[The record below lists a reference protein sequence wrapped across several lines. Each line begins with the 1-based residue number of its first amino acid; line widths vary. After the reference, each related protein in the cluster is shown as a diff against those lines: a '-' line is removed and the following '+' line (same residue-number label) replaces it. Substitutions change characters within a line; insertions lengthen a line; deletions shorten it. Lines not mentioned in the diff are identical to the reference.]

1 MFYFYFQKSIFEEL
15 SIKFSPFLVV
25 SLHVEGEGGGLAG
38 GVQHHLAGGQHH
50 GVGDWLRLPP
60 LHEDIDDGEVAGGE
74 EEEASRDEC
83 WVEEADLHQLQV
95 EAVDDQL
102 GVSCAVP
109 ALEPPAYSSELLV
122 ETETVQLGRVAA
134 SLNTFDLKNLNF
146 GKIMESIFICYFK
159 IFLQKVNLRS
169 SRTFTLGKSL
179 ACPDRLLVAVGL

>member
-1 MFYFYFQKSIFEEL
+1 MKSIFEEL
-15 SIKFSPFLVV
+15 SIKFSPFPVV

-109 ALEPPAYSSELLV
+109 ALEPPAHTSELLV

-134 SLNTFDLKNLNF
+134 SLNTFDFEKLKLWKNF
-146 GKIMESIFICYFK
+146 G
-159 IFLQKVNLRS
+159 VNLY
-169 SRTFTLGKSL
+169 
-179 ACPDRLLVAVGL
+179 LLL